1 MTGRGSGQ
9 CDHLGLFTNDADR
22 LVRFYCR
29 HFGFVVEGDD
39 LLPSSLVRKIFGVPG
54 ACRFVKLSPEKG
66 SPASLRIEVFQPLG
80 EKLGRRR
87 NGSVGCNHWGM
98 SVGDRA
104 AFARSLARRKVP
116 VIEIVREGR
125 QIYFVRDPDG
135 NRIELRT

>member
-1 MTGRGSGQ
+1 MTKVGTGQ

-29 HFGFVVEGDD
+29 HFGFTVEGDD
-39 LLPSSLVRKIFGVPG
+39 ILPSSLARKIFGVTG
-54 ACRFVKLSPEKG
+54 ACRFLKLSVEKG
-66 SPASLRIEVFQPLG
+66 SPASLRIEIFQPLG

-87 NGSVGCNHWGM
+87 AGSVGCNHWGI

-104 AFARSLARRKVP
+104 AFARSLSRRKVP
-116 VIEIVREGR
+116 VIEIVRGGR
-125 QIYFVRDPDG
+125 PIYFVRDPDG